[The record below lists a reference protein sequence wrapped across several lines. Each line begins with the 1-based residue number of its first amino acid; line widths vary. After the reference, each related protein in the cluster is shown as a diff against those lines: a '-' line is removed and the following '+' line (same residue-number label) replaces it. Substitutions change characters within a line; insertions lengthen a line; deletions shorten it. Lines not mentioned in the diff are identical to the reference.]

1 MLVSIYIPT
10 KNRLTL
16 LKRAITSVKEQTY
29 KNIELVIVDDG
40 SSDGTQ
46 EYLLQEMASGTLR
59 AIFHERSLGACAARN
74 SAIMCSQGEFVTGL
88 DDDDYFL
95 SARRI
100 EFFIEKWNATGKG
113 IAGVFDSV
121 QVKTVNGMVHRHRSE
136 CASYKQL
143 RHQNIVGNQVFAPR
157 NHYLGV
163 GLFDVGMPAW
173 QDWDL
178 WIRMSEKY
186 GDFIGINKTTYLM
199 DEFHDAERLTT
210 RNGNIIREAM
220 LRLAKKINNISLRE
234 RSSFI
239 ASLHSY
245 PQVKPRIS
253 EIFVLLVAFR
263 FKSVLNST
271 KKMLM

>member
-16 LKRAITSVKEQTY
+16 LKRAITSVKKQTY
-29 KNIELVIVDDG
+29 KNIELIVVDDG
-40 SSDGTQ
+40 SSDGTK
-46 EYLLQEMASGTLR
+46 EYLLQEMACGKLK
-59 AIFHERSLGACAARN
+59 AIFHEKSLGACAARN

-95 SARRI
+95 SAHRI
-100 EFFIEKWNATGKG
+100 EFFVEKWNATSVG
-113 IAGVFDSV
+113 IAGIFDSV
-121 QVKTVNGMVHRHRSE
+121 QVKTGNGIVYRHHSE
-136 CASYKQL
+136 LASYKQL

-157 NHYLGV
+157 NHYLGA
-163 GLFDVGMPAW
+163 GLFDVNMPAW

-186 GDFIGINKTTYLM
+186 GDFIGINKMTYLM

-210 RNGNIIREAM
+210 RDENTIREAM
-220 LRLAKKINNISLRE
+220 LRLSKKINNISLRE
-234 RSSFI
+234 RSSII

-245 PQVKPRIS
+245 PQAKPHIS
-253 EIFVLLVAFR
+253 EIILLLAAFR
-263 FKSVLNST
+263 LKAVLHST